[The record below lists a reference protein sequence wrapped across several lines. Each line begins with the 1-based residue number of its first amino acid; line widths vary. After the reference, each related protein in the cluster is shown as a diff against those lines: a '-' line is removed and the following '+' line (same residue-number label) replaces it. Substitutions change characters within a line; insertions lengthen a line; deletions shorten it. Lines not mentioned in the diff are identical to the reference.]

1 KQARFYGIPKELLAN
16 KKEVFKDG
24 FMNRQRFSV
33 FDLSDKALDG
43 FIKRFHH
50 TGFNYVY
57 GYTNS
62 LVMFARYLLSKQLTL
77 KEITPSL
84 KICICTSETC
94 TPEDHAILEQAFG
107 VPAIREYGVSE
118 TCLTAFDAP

>member
-1 KQARFYGIPKELLAN
+1 DRVKLSDCHMDSTSGSSGTPFFYAKDKTAHAMTWAVIADRYSWYNISFASKQARFYGIPKELLAN

-62 LVMFARYLLSKQLTL
+62 
-77 KEITPSL
+77 
-84 KICICTSETC
+84 
-94 TPEDHAILEQAFG
+94 
-107 VPAIREYGVSE
+107 
-118 TCLTAFDAP
+118 